1 MNFFNYILCIISIFV
16 PVWILLLSML
26 VAIGLRWSPFTDM
39 TIIWWIIFVV
49 LPLICISIQC
59 IYFKKKILRWLLY
72 ISIPVNICIVALM
85 IWSIIQDIQSSHN
98 HEKMRFWSCYAESV
112 KAFTES
118 KGLTVMKDL
127 DTTDVDKIIWL
138 WINHDGDNVCS
149 DGYMGCNLWIRTNSW
164 LYQMSIQKIGLK
176 KYIYNKYSPYID
188 AGNWFGKKNDIWL
201 IIQNREYVNFGRDD
215 TVWSISKTWK
225 YIVFASMNDKGEVS
239 EAEVIDEDI
248 IPNYEYIIRVYITSG
263 WLIPVQV
270 GSSGNELKCYKL
282 YTR

>member
-1 MNFFNYILCIISIFV
+1 MLCRVGESIY
-16 PVWILLLSML
+16 WIKRS
-26 VAIGLRWSPFTDM
+26 
-39 TIIWWIIFVV
+39 
-49 LPLICISIQC
+49 
-59 IYFKKKILRWLLY
+59 Y
-72 ISIPVNICIVALM
+72 
-85 IWSIIQDIQSSHN
+85 
-98 HEKMRFWSCYAESV
+98 CYEG
-112 KAFTES
+112 FRY
-118 KGLTVMKDL
+118 
-127 DTTDVDKIIWL
+127 
-138 WINHDGDNVCS
+138 H
-149 DGYMGCNLWIRTNSW
+149 
-164 LYQMSIQKIGLK
+164 SIQKIGLK

-270 GSSGNELKCYKL
+270 GSSGIELKCYKL

>member
-1 MNFFNYILCIISIFV
+1 
-16 PVWILLLSML
+16 
-26 VAIGLRWSPFTDM
+26 
-39 TIIWWIIFVV
+39 
-49 LPLICISIQC
+49 
-59 IYFKKKILRWLLY
+59 
-72 ISIPVNICIVALM
+72 M

-98 HEKMRFWSCYAESV
+98 HEKMRFGSCYAESV

-127 DTTDVDKIIWL
+127 DTTDVDKIIGL

-149 DGYMGCNLWIRTNSW
+149 DGYMGCNLGIRTNSG

-188 AGNWFGKKNDIWL
+188 AGNGFGKKNDIGL

-215 TVWSISKTWK
+215 TVGSISKTGK

-263 WLIPVQV
+263 GLIPVQV